1 MAGHTNWIWLRPSVC
16 VTSVGRCLERHP
28 RRASIAKVSRRGLQT
43 RRIWTTRTW
52 RWKLRT
58 LCLLRSLATQTTRC
72 RRRRSRRVSRRKG
85 RRSRRHSSGV
95 RPVIALRKYY
105 VIGCLER
112 AVLGAGHT
120 SSLRS
125 ASCVLRL
132 CAPGVVGFVS
142 CEEICR
148 VVGSGALN
156 WCPHTKWS

>member
-1 MAGHTNWIWLRPSVC
+1 M
-16 VTSVGRCLERHP
+16 
-28 RRASIAKVSRRGLQT
+28 
-43 RRIWTTRTW
+43 
-52 RWKLRT
+52 
-58 LCLLRSLATQTTRC
+58 
-72 RRRRSRRVSRRKG
+72 SRRKG
-85 RRSRRHSSGV
+85 RRSRRHSSG
-95 RPVIALRKYY
+95 PLVIALRKYY

-156 WCPHTKWS
+156 